1 MPAIDRRLLGH
12 FDWTLFLSV
21 LALAGIGLISVMSA
35 SYESSHHALNG
46 LVTRQLVWICFG
58 IIIMV
63 AALFFDY
70 RAMLTY
76 SYPIYAAS
84 LGLLIA
90 VSVIGHSTGG
100 SRRWINLGFFHL
112 EPSELAKLAIVLVM
126 VRYLREEPPRGGWRL
141 RQMIIPA
148 VMLGVPA
155 VLVLKQPDLGTALV
169 LVLISVTLVFVSGL
183 SWRTMVA
190 LGLAAMLA
198 APVSW
203 HYLKP
208 YQRQR
213 LVSFIDPKADPLG
226 SGYHIIQSE
235 IAIGA
240 GGTWGKGFMK
250 GTQARLNFLPEETTD
265 FIFAVFAE
273 EFGIVG
279 SIVLLF
285 LYASLIARGTWIAQH
300 ARDRFGALLA
310 LGVTGIIFWQVA
322 INIAMTTGMLPVVGI
337 PLPLVSYGGSSVL
350 TMMTAM
356 GLLISVNARRR
367 IHS

>member
-1 MPAIDRRLLGH
+1 MAAIDRRLLGH
-12 FDWTLFLSV
+12 FDWTLFMSV
-21 LALAGIGLISVMSA
+21 LALAGIGILSVTSA
-35 SYESSHHALNG
+35 SYANYHHALNG
-46 LVTRQLVWICFG
+46 LVTRQFLWVFIG
-58 IIIMV
+58 SLIMV
-63 AALFFDY
+63 GALFFDY
-70 RAMLTY
+70 RAMMTY
-76 SYPIYAAS
+76 AYPIYFAS

-141 RQMIIPA
+141 RQMIIPG
-148 VMLGVPA
+148 VMLGIPA
-155 VLVLKQPDLGTALV
+155 ALVLKQPDLGTALV
-169 LVLISVTLVFVSGL
+169 LVLISITLMFVSGL
-183 SWRTMVA
+183 NWRTM
-190 LGLAAMLA
+190 AMLA
-198 APVSW
+198 IAAMIAAPISW

-240 GGTWGKGFMK
+240 GGTYGKGFMK

-273 EFGIVG
+273 EFGMAG
-279 SIVLLF
+279 SLLLLA
-285 LYASLIARGTWIAQH
+285 LYASLIARGAWIARH

-310 LGVTGIIFWQVA
+310 LGVTGIVFWQVA

-367 IHS
+367 AH